1 MIGLATT
8 GQSEGSGVETT
19 SARRLAELVGDLGG
33 ARSPRYA
40 ALAVRVRML
49 VADGRVPLGTRLPAE
64 RELASAL
71 ELSRATVTAAYA
83 RLREDGWATAR
94 QGAGT
99 FAALPAGPHRGAW
112 VPGPVDDGTI
122 DMAHAAPSAPPS
134 VPAAFAAALTELP
147 RYLPQH
153 GYHPA
158 GLPDLRARI
167 AERYTARGLP
177 TTPEQVLVTAGA
189 LHGVGTAFQ
198 TVLRRGQALMVEQPT
213 YPNALDAA
221 RAVGARLL
229 PTALDA
235 DRPGDWLETAERSL
249 RTVRPPGAYLMPDFH
264 NPTGRLLDT
273 AGRERLAGALRRAG
287 TTAVVDET
295 FAELWLEAPAP
306 PPLAAF
312 GDGHLSV
319 GSLSKTSW
327 GGLRIGWVRADAEMV
342 QRLTTV
348 AVRSTMAGPVVEQLA
363 ACALLDGAEVALGEL
378 RQQLRERRAVLID
391 ELRARLPAWRVPE
404 PTGGLVLWCGLPSP
418 RSRALVAAGEA
429 HGLRLAA
436 GPLFGT
442 GHSLDDRLRLPYT
455 HPPGVLRSAVALL
468 ALADA
473 DVERGARPGDAD
485 GRVLS
490 DPVV

>member
-1 MIGLATT
+1 
-8 GQSEGSGVETT
+8 VETT
-19 SARRLAELVGDLGG
+19 SARRLADLVGDLGG
-33 ARSPRYA
+33 ERPPRYA
-40 ALAVRVRML
+40 ALAQRVRTL

-64 RELASAL
+64 RDLAAAL
-71 ELSRATVTAAYA
+71 TLSRATVTAAYA

-112 VPGPVDDGTI
+112 VPAPVDDGTI
-122 DMAHAAPSAPPS
+122 DMAHAAPSAPSS
-134 VPAAFAAALTELP
+134 VPAAFATALAELP
-147 RYLPQH
+147 RHLPQH

-167 AERYTARGLP
+167 AERYARRGLP

-198 TVLRRGQALMVEQPT
+198 TVLRRGQRLLVEQPT

-221 RAVGARLL
+221 RAVGLRLL
-229 PTALDA
+229 PTALDP
-235 DRPGDWLETAERSL
+235 DEPDEWLSAAERALSS
-249 RTVRPPGAYLMPDFH
+249 VRPAGAYLMPDFH

-273 AGRERLAGALRRAG
+273 AGRERLARALRRAG

-295 FAELWLEAPAP
+295 FAELWLDAPPP

-312 GDGHLSV
+312 GEGHVSV
-319 GSLSKTSW
+319 GSLSKTFW
-327 GGLRIGWVRADAEMV
+327 GGLRIGWVRAEAETV
-342 QRLTTV
+342 QRLTAV

-363 ACALLDGAEVALGEL
+363 ACALLDGADASLDEHRA
-378 RQQLRERRAVLID
+378 RLRERRAVLVTG
-391 ELRARLPAWRVPE
+391 LRSRLPAWRIHE
-404 PTGGLVLWCGLPSP
+404 PAGGLVLWCGLPSP
-418 RSRALVAAGEA
+418 RSRALVAAAEA

-442 GHSLDDRLRLPYT
+442 GHALDDRLRLPYT
-455 HPPGVLRSAVALL
+455 HPPAVLQTAVALL
-468 ALADA
+468 ARADG
-473 DVERGARPGDAD
+473 DVERGPRPAGAEEPPA
-485 GRVLS
+485 S

>member
-1 MIGLATT
+1 M
-8 GQSEGSGVETT
+8 ETT
-19 SARRLAELVGDLGG
+19 SARRLAELVGDL
-33 ARSPRYA
+33 ATDRPPRYA
-40 ALAVRVRML
+40 ALADRVRLL

-64 RELASAL
+64 RELATAL
-71 ELSRATVTAAYA
+71 ALSRATVTAAYA

-99 FAALPAGPHRGAW
+99 FAALPAGPSRGAW

-122 DMAHAAPSAPPS
+122 DLAHAAPSAPAS

-189 LHGVGTAFQ
+189 LHGISTAFS
-198 TVLRRGQALMVEQPT
+198 TVLHRGQRLLVEQPT
-213 YPNALDAA
+213 YPNALAA
-221 RAVGARLL
+221 VRALGVRVL
-229 PTALDA
+229 PTALEPENPAAWLDA
-235 DRPGDWLETAERSL
+235 TERALAGGRPTA
-249 RTVRPPGAYLMPDFH
+249 AYLMPDFQ
-264 NPTGRLLDT
+264 NPTGRLLDV

-295 FAELWLEAPAP
+295 FAELWLDAPPP

-312 GDGHLSV
+312 GAGHLSV

-327 GGLRIGWVRADAEMV
+327 GGLRIGWVRGEADV
-342 QRLTTV
+342 VRRLTAV
-348 AVRSTMAGPVVEQLA
+348 AVRSTMAGPVLEQLA
-363 ACALLDGAEVALGEL
+363 ACALLEGFDAALADH
-378 RQQLRERRAVLID
+378 RAQLRERRAVLVG
-391 ELRARLPAWRVPE
+391 ELRRQLPAWRVPE
-404 PTGGLVLWCGLPSP
+404 PAGGLVLWVGLPSA
-418 RSRALVAAGEA
+418 RSRALVSAAERC
-429 HGLRLAA
+429 GLRLAP
-436 GPLFGT
+436 GPLFGS
-442 GHSLDDRLRLPYT
+442 GHALDDRLRLPYT
-455 HPPGVLRSAVALL
+455 QPPDVLRTAVGLL
-468 ALADA
+468 ARADA
-473 DVERGARPGDAD
+473 EAERYAGPAVDRPAA
-485 GRVLS
+485 